1 MNSESRSFSRLL
13 IPVDSPEAFK
23 RLAPF
28 AGLLIRT
35 MHRTVEEVD
44 LLHVISGSYLGE
56 HMNTINLAAGEVPD
70 PDAVRQLRSRHLD
83 ETVSPLLSESVSLLQ
98 QQSDG
103 RRVGSIIKD
112 GDPIRVISSVC
123 RERPYSTL
131 IMNRRKL
138 AEREGRLT
146 GSIVGGIVHRLAEA
160 TIFLCGD
167 RPMPENVS
175 PFARCLIGVDGSPA
189 SRNSVTEAG
198 MLLSRVNDQ
207 VETVFLVHV
216 LDQSCYYEED
226 GVPCIQLGSSGQRVL
241 EESGTQLLEAGVDAR
256 KIKTVIHFGMPG
268 TVLAEEAVGCDATLI
283 FIGRRDR
290 SRMAQVYLG
299 SVCTDIVQ
307 NCRERTLVLSS

>member
-1 MNSESRSFSRLL
+1 MNSESRPFSRLL
-13 IPVDSPEAFK
+13 IPVDSFGAFK

-35 MHRTVEEVD
+35 MQSTVEEVD
-44 LLHVISGSYLGE
+44 LLHVISGAYLGE
-56 HMNTINLAAGEVPD
+56 HMNAINLAAGEVPN
-70 PDAVRQLRSRHLD
+70 PDAMRQLRKRHLD
-83 ETVSPLLSESVSLLQ
+83 KTVTPLLHDSLSLLQ

-103 RRVGSIIKD
+103 RSAGSIIKD
-112 GDPIRVISSVC
+112 GDPVKVISSVC
-123 RERPYSTL
+123 RKRPYSTL

-138 AEREGRLT
+138 SERAGKLT
-146 GSIVGGIVHRLAEA
+146 GSVIGGILHRLAEA

-167 RPMPENVS
+167 ESMSEDFS

-189 SRNSVTEAG
+189 SKNAVAEAG

-207 VETVFLVHV
+207 VEKVFLVHV

-226 GVPCIQLGSSGQRVL
+226 GVPCIQLGSTGQQVL
-241 EESGTQLLEAGVDAR
+241 EESGTRLIEAGVDPE
-256 KIKTVIHFGMPG
+256 KIKTVIHFGLPG
-268 TVLAEEAVGCDATLI
+268 AVLAEEVAGCDATLI

-307 NCRERTLVLSS
+307 NCQARTLVLSS

>member
-1 MNSESRSFSRLL
+1 MNSESKPFSRLL

-35 MHRTVEEVD
+35 MDGVVEDVN

-56 HMNTINLAAGEVPD
+56 HMNTINLAAGEAPAPEVLM
-70 PDAVRQLRSRHLD
+70 QLRSRHLD
-83 ETVSPLLSESVSLLQ
+83 ETVTPLLRGSSSLLQ
-98 QQSDG
+98 QYSGG
-103 RRVGSIIKD
+103 RSPGSIIKD
-112 GDPIRVISSVC
+112 GDPIKVISRVC
-123 RERPYSTL
+123 QKKPYSTL
-131 IMNRRKL
+131 VMNRRKL
-138 AEREGRLT
+138 AERAGKLT
-146 GSIVGGIVHRLAEA
+146 GSVVGGILHRLAEA
-160 TIFLCGD
+160 TIFICGD
-167 RPMPENVS
+167 KPLSGVS

-189 SRNSVTEAG
+189 SKNAVTEAG

-207 VETVFLVHV
+207 VEKVFLVHV
-216 LDQSCYYEED
+216 LDQSCYYDEE
-226 GVPCIQLGSSGQRVL
+226 GVPCIELSSTGQQALEKSGIQLI
-241 EESGTQLLEAGVDAR
+241 EAGVDPE
-256 KIKTVIHFGMPG
+256 KITTVIHFGMPG
-268 TVLAEEAVGCDATLI
+268 AVLAEEVVGCDATLI